1 MKTDK
6 FTFGIIGAGLMGKRR
21 AESLMRFPE
30 SKLVSVADVD
40 KENAEN
46 LAKKYGCK
54 WTNSYLDILNDSGV
68 NCIIVSVINNK
79 LYEITKKA
87 IKSGKH
93 VFVEKPVATN
103 PEEISELVDLSKN
116 NNVIVKVGFNHRF
129 LPAIIK
135 AKELFYNN
143 EIGELMFIKSTYGQ
157 KSRIGF
163 EKEWRSKKNLSG
175 GGELLDQGVHVIDL
189 CHLFM
194 KNIID
199 VGGIISNL
207 FWKSNVDDN
216 DFFYIKD
223 EDDKIAFIHTSSSL
237 WRNTFQFHIHGT
249 KGIIEIEG
257 LRGHYGLPKLKLL
270 KRNDEKSKEVGV
282 YQFDE
287 KVFNFSDEELTF
299 ISEMENFLNAIKEKE
314 EINGDLIDAKNTL
327 TVVFDLY
334 GKRMEE

>member
-1 MKTDK
+1 MKFDK
-6 FTFGIIGAGLMGKRR
+6 FIFGIVGAGLMGKRR
-21 AESLMRFPE
+21 AKSLTGFPE
-30 SKLVSVADVD
+30 AELVYVSDVD
-40 KENAEN
+40 KEKAEN
-46 LAKKYGCK
+46 LAKEYDCK
-54 WTNSYLDILNDSGV
+54 WTTNYLDIMNDNKI

-79 LYEITKKA
+79 LYDITKEA

-103 PEEISELVDLSKN
+103 LEDISELVNLSKKN
-116 NNVIVKVGFNHRF
+116 KVVVKVGFNHRF

-135 AKELFYNN
+135 AKALFYNN
-143 EIGELMFIKSTYGQ
+143 EIGKLMFIKATYGQ

-194 KNIID
+194 KKVTG
-199 VGGIISNL
+199 VGGIVSNL
-207 FWKSNVDDN
+207 FWKSDVDDN
-216 DFFYIKD
+216 DFFYLKD
-223 EDDKIAFIHTSSSL
+223 ENDKIAFIHTSSSL
-237 WRNTFQFHIHGT
+237 WRNTFQFNIHGT
-249 KGIIEIEG
+249 KGMIEIEG
-257 LRGHYGLPKLKLL
+257 LRGHYGFPKLKLL

-287 KVFNFSDEELTF
+287 KVFDFSDKELTF
-299 ISEMENFLNAIKEKE
+299 VSEMENFLNAIKEKE

-334 GKRMEE
+334 DKNKG